1 MTESPTAAGPQRINK
16 IVILPGN
23 GCRNVERA
31 NFYASLRNALR
42 AALGD
47 SVQVI
52 LETMPDPDLARRAIW
67 LKHMSDVFHVDEQTL
82 VIGHSSGAVAIMR
95 FLEQAPLG
103 GAILVS
109 AYTSDLGIQSEI
121 ASGYFDGA
129 WNWSAQRANCRRQIL
144 QFGSTD
150 DPFLPTEEQ
159 DTVAR
164 ELSAKYY
171 RFSDRNHFMVAHVP
185 ELVDAAV
192 ALVNEPPIS
201 NAATAL
207 TIEMPAKDGD
217 QDQSES
223 QSDSSSEG

>member
-1 MTESPTAAGPQRINK
+1 MTESTAAVKPINK

-31 NFYASLRNALR
+31 NFYASLRDALR

-67 LKHMSDVFHVDEQTL
+67 LKHMSDVFHGDEQTL

-95 FLEQAPLG
+95 FLEQASLG

-129 WNWSAQRANCRRQIL
+129 WKWSAQRDNCRRQIV

-171 RFSDRNHFMVAHVP
+171 RFSDRNHFMVSRVP
-185 ELVDAAV
+185 ELVDAAL
-192 ALVNEPPIS
+192 ALVNDPPIS
-201 NAATAL
+201 NAATAV
-207 TIEMPAKDGD
+207 TIEMPPKDGY
-217 QDQSES
+217 QSEESES
-223 QSDSSSEG
+223 QSDSNS